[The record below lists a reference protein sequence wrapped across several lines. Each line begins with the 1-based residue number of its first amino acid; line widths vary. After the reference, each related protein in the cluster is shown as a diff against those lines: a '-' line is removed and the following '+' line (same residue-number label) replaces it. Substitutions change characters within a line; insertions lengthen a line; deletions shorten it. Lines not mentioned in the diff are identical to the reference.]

1 MKTFGLKWTKKYRKR
16 SKVKREKMKKILMKS
31 IRFYQ
36 KNISPATQ
44 PSCRYHPTC
53 STYALRA
60 IEKHGALKGG
70 IMGTAR
76 ILRCNPFVEGGVDK
90 VPDHFTLRRNPK
102 NVGEQYIPDYLLSVD
117 METKKEIKEL
127 LEKYREKLVVNEKLK
142 ASLASLEEFVEL
154 EELSLRDLKEEFSP
168 EEFSYIED
176 IDIIPDLEDED
187 FRYFTLSKNSMNEE
201 YLKEMHS
208 FDEGILL
215 GEDYPLIVTE
225 NTGIWYTN
233 LPRLLNQFLIHRG
246 VTRDDLKNNS
256 YHLWMVLKALEKE
269 N

>member
-1 MKTFGLKWTKKYRKR
+1 
-16 SKVKREKMKKILMKS
+16 MKKILMKS

-90 VPDHFTLRRNPK
+90 VPDHFTLRRNPE
-102 NVGEQYIPDYLLSVD
+102 NIGEQYIPDYLLSVD

-127 LEKYREKLVVNEKLK
+127 LEKYSDQLVIAEKLGEPV
-142 ASLASLEEFVEL
+142 AILEEFIEL
-154 EELSLRDLKEEFSP
+154 DELTQKDLKNEFSLD
-168 EEFSYIED
+168 ELSYIED
-176 IDIIPDLEDED
+176 IDIIPDLEEGDY
-187 FRYFTLSKNSMNEE
+187 RYFRLSKNSKNEE
-201 YLKEMHS
+201 YLEEMHS

-225 NTGIWYTN
+225 DTGIWYTN
-233 LPRLLNQFLIHRG
+233 LPKLLNQFYIHRG
-246 VTRDDLKNNS
+246 VTKEDLKNNS
-256 YHLWMVLKALEKE
+256 YHLWMVLKAIERE